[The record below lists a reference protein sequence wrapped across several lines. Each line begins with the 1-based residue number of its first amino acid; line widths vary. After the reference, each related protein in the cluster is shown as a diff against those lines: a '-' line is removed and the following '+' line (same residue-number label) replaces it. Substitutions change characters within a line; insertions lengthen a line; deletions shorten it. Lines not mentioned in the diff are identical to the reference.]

1 MGKQSRRARM
11 SRRGPMF
18 PLNVFQHNK
27 LHQDGLHE
35 LEMKADGNCFYRAV
49 AHHRLGNQNRHML
62 IRKKAIE
69 FFRNNQEMFLPYM
82 DTGHKESSGTIAEFI
97 HENAKSRT
105 FATDQMIIACCRA
118 WALDLHIIADTEEH
132 SQHYNFG
139 PNKVVVL
146 YKGRIHYDTAVPKS
160 SIPPTLPSAPIITLS
175 PAPMSVPV
183 KAVDL
188 SQHKT
193 RMGPQFAP
201 YSARQKHDML
211 WRQLQVYDQGTR
223 IVYKAEMDTAT
234 SSYITD
240 RRRVMHGWTIRQ
252 LLDTRPS
259 FTNSKGVE
267 KLYTWQDWKYDV
279 KWFQFIMPTVG
290 ITRAPEAPPVTHTVN
305 QSAEIPH
312 RIEELQTRK
321 PGWLRHPHDPKARSI
336 FRERPIAPL
345 TSMMTDEMRDASLAA
360 VNRIGDGN
368 TKGDTLFDDS
378 ESDTDSE
385 FVFEKLNNEL
395 DS

>member
-18 PLNVFQHNK
+18 PLNVFQHNT
-27 LHQDGLHE
+27 LHQGGLQE

-49 AHHRLGNQNRHML
+49 AHHRLGNQNQHMV

-175 PAPMSVPV
+175 PAPMSVPIQ
-183 KAVDL
+183 AVDL
-188 SQHKT
+188 SQQKT
-193 RMGPQFAP
+193 RRGQSFTP
-201 YSARQKHDML
+201 YSARQKQDML
-211 WRQLQVYDQGTR
+211 WRQLQAYDQGTR

-252 LLDTRPS
+252 LLDIRPS

-267 KLYTWQDWKYDV
+267 KLYTWQDWKYDI
-279 KWFQFIMPTVG
+279 KMFQFILPTVG
-290 ITRAPEAPPVTHTVN
+290 ITRAPEAPLVTHTVN
-305 QSAEIPH
+305 QSAAVSR

-321 PGWLRHPHDPKARSI
+321 PGGLRHPHDPKTRSI
-336 FRERPIAPL
+336 FRERTSAPL
-345 TSMMTDEMRDASLAA
+345 TSMIIDEMRDASLAA
-360 VNRIGDGN
+360 VSRIGDGN

-378 ESDTDSE
+378 ESESESESDS
-385 FVFEKLNNEL
+385 
-395 DS
+395 D